1 MAILQVPMLDTAAAN
16 ITAHAAATTWTNQVS
31 SPPSFLMPFFSI
43 ASFISTLVFSLLSSA
58 PTTQGTTISLPSY
71 PLAVKHPYLSTWVPG
86 KQIVDSPSARPQFW
100 NGQNLTWPI
109 LARVDGTTYAL
120 FGVPEPFDNVLNA
133 VTDSVS
139 YTSSHTLVNLH
150 AGDADFTLDFFSP
163 VLPASEDF
171 ARQSLPYSYLTVSAN
186 THDGHEVNV
195 QILSGI
201 DQTWTNQNGAAR
213 LNYTE
218 TKSAQYFQFHNPN
231 EILFTETNE
240 AMATYGTVVWSTNSG
255 EGTSHSQGAAA
266 DIISG
271 FAKTGKLV
279 ADDGGNTRNLAALS
293 QDLGKVS
300 GSNKKSA
307 TFAVGFDR
315 TDAINYLGNTQTGY
329 YRSRWPTISEAV
341 EFFLQDYSN
350 VNSESNSFDKEVRK
364 RSEAV
369 SDVFGEQYADLI
381 EASVRQTFGA
391 LELTVSMMYILL
403 RPISDTLPRSQRI
416 ISRRHLLSS

>member
-1 MAILQVPMLDTAAAN
+1 MAILQAPMLDTAAAN
-16 ITAHAAATTWTNQVS
+16 ITAHAAATTWTNQLS

-86 KQIVDSPSARPQFW
+86 KQLEDSASARPQFW

-150 AGDADFTLDFFSP
+150 AGDTDFTLDFFSP

-171 ARQSLPYSYLTVSAN
+171 ARQSLPYSYLIVSASTRDN
-186 THDGHEVNV
+186 HEANV

-240 AMATYGTVVWSTNSG
+240 AMATYGTVVWSTDSG
-255 EGTSHSQGAAA
+255 EGTSHAQGAAK
-266 DIISG
+266 DIVSG
-271 FAKTGKLV
+271 FAKTGRLA
-279 ADDGGNTRNLAALS
+279 ADDGGNTRNLAALAK
-293 QDLGKVS
+293 DLGKVS
-300 GSNKKSA
+300 GKSKKSA

-350 VNSESNSFDKEVRK
+350 ANSASNSFDKEVRK

-381 EASVRQTFGA
+381 EGSVRQTFGA
-391 LELTVSMMYILL
+391 LELTVSLIYVFFG
-403 RPISDTLPRSQRI
+403 PFSDTLPRSQRT
-416 ISRRHLLSS
+416 ISRHRLSSF